1 MKAKK
6 NLVRNALRLGVL
18 ILGLIVFSQEANAFR
33 FNKGNTKKVINKTAF
48 IIDEAYEISNYYDYW
63 QGEML
68 SRAVYYNDYA
78 YRLMQRRNYNKAIH
92 YSLRAREY
100 ALRVIDDCDMY
111 WDYYYYNNYGW
122 SRSYGR
128 NPYYNPNRY
137 PNNHYHGN
145 YNSYY
150 NRYYQGNSN
159 NYGNNNSPYY
169 HSNNSGN
176 NNSGRGSEVGGR
188 SQFNPNNTSGGSLQT
203 GHLTNQGGSG
213 RNTGNF
219 KNLNYDNYFDKN
231 EKALLSQLPQDEE
244 LDREFKNENSSVR
257 FNDKELK
264 NKSEVISRNKENANT
279 FSRTLNNNTKQE
291 IKLIEPRKV
300 EDKKIIDTRTNN
312 TTTTKQESS
321 PFKRVNP
328 PKARLKEPVY
338 DPSKTQ
344 RRNVNV
350 EKKTPQ
356 EQRVE
361 PKRTTRS
368 SKDVQSSRETK
379 KETNRTIKKEA
390 DNKKTNTETKR
401 IQIKKETK
409 TDNKNS
415 SRQREIQR

>member
-6 NLVRNALRLGVL
+6 KLVRNALRLGVL

-33 FNKGNTKKVINKTAF
+33 FNKGNTKKIINKTAF

-111 WDYYYYNNYGW
+111 WEYYYYNNYGW

-321 PFKRVNP
+321 TFKRVNP
-328 PKARLKEPVY
+328 PKERIKEPVY

-344 RRNVNV
+344 RRNVNAD
-350 EKKTPQ
+350 KKTPQ

-379 KETNRTIKKEA
+379 KESNRTIKKEA

-415 SRQREIQR
+415 SRQRQIQR

>member
-264 NKSEVISRNKENANT
+264 NKSEIISRNKENANT

-350 EKKTPQ
+350 EKKTP
-356 EQRVE
+356 
-361 PKRTTRS
+361 
-368 SKDVQSSRETK
+368 
-379 KETNRTIKKEA
+379 
-390 DNKKTNTETKR
+390 
-401 IQIKKETK
+401 
-409 TDNKNS
+409 
-415 SRQREIQR
+415 

>member
-6 NLVRNALRLGVL
+6 KLVRNALRLGVL

-321 PFKRVNP
+321 TFKRVNP
-328 PKARLKEPVY
+328 PKERIKEPVY
-338 DPSKTQ
+338 EPSKTQ
-344 RRNVNV
+344 RRWVNV
-350 EKKTPQ
+350 EEKTPQ
-356 EQRVE
+356 
-361 PKRTTRS
+361 
-368 SKDVQSSRETK
+368 
-379 KETNRTIKKEA
+379 
-390 DNKKTNTETKR
+390 
-401 IQIKKETK
+401 
-409 TDNKNS
+409 
-415 SRQREIQR
+415 